1 MHGKAV
7 MGRGRPGRRGV
18 AAVAGLALL
27 LGACVP
33 GEGAAPVPVPAAAP
47 VLAAGAAETVL
58 YVTDRGDAGAQAA
71 GGRHRYS
78 YGRSASMAFG
88 VVGVGFAGADAT
100 PAAVGSPQ
108 EVVRFPITP
117 VPFSRSGGFAVQD
130 PAAAAAYR
138 AAGEA
143 FKAGVASALKARGQ
157 RDVLLFVHGYRN
169 SFADSVTAL
178 ADIWDAAGRAA
189 LPVAY
194 SWPADNPAPFGYFKD
209 RESGEFSIF
218 HLKETLRLL
227 AEVEGLEHIQL
238 VAHSRGTDVATSALR
253 EMVIAARA
261 AGRDPLEALKIDNLI
276 LAAPD
281 LDFEVVRQ
289 RLIAEQFG
297 PAFECITVYMNPSD
311 GALGFAQALMSGTRF
326 GRLSYADLPPNE
338 REIFQRIG
346 NVYFI
351 DVSSVARR
359 SSHDYFRN
367 NPRVMADIVTVLNT
381 SEPPRSPVRGLVHE
395 EANFWRIERPSPVV
409 SGSPRAGDGDRN

>member
-1 MHGKAV
+1 MAHR
-7 MGRGRPGRRGV
+7 MDSRNGRRWWGV
-18 AAVAGLALL
+18 AAAAAVALA

-33 GEGAAPVPVPAAAP
+33 GRGGAPAPVPAAAEAL
-47 VLAAGAAETVL
+47 VTDTAETVL
-58 YVTDRGDAGAQAA
+58 YVTDRGGAGTEADDATP
-71 GGRHRYS
+71 RYGH
-78 YGRSASMAFG
+78 GRSASMAFG
-88 VVGVGFAGADAT
+88 AVGVTFTG
-100 PAAVGSPQ
+100 AAVAVGAPQ
-108 EVVRFPITP
+108 EAVRFPITP
-117 VPFSRSGGFAVQD
+117 VPFSRRGGFAVQD
-130 PAAAAAYR
+130 PEAAAAYR

-157 RDVLLFVHGYRN
+157 HDILLFVHGYRN
-169 SFADSVTAL
+169 TFADSVATL
-178 ADIWDAAGRAA
+178 ADIWEASGRTA

-194 SWPADNPAPFGYFKD
+194 SWPAGAPAPFGYFKD
-209 RESGEFSIF
+209 REGGEFSIF

-238 VAHSRGTDVATSALR
+238 VAHSRGSDVATSALR

-261 AGRDPLEALKIDNLI
+261 AGRDPREVLKIDNLI

-281 LDFEVVRQ
+281 LDFAVVRQ

-311 GALGFAQALMSGTRF
+311 GALGFAQTLMSGTRF
-326 GRLSYADLPPNE
+326 GRLSYTELPPNE

-351 DVSSVARR
+351 DVSDVARR

-367 NPRVMADIVTVLNT
+367 NPHVMADIVAVLNT
-381 SEPPRSPVRGLVHE
+381 SEPPGSPVRGLVHE
-395 EANFWRIERPSPVV
+395 EANFWRIERPSPVAAATTQR
-409 SGSPRAGDGDRN
+409 GERN